1 MDFSLPRRQAGE
13 GARAESLFSPA
24 FPAGFGQP
32 AWVRTVRTLVAVDA
46 VLALRAGLTG
56 CPAEALST
64 HTHARA
70 IDSVQT
76 DPVPK
81 ADVLGFSWAGLALGT
96 KVARTAFS
104 RLKQKDQAGLGQGHT
119 SILWFCPAMVRT
131 SCRWDWMCVRSF
143 DPSWR
148 GWEGWGEQPPENQ
161 VRLCNFQACQ
171 EQRGGFC
178 RGGRKEG
185 KEKGKQGERTKKS
198 EKEGGA
204 AGTK

>member
-1 MDFSLPRRQAGE
+1 MFGITAHCKLHNTEVPVIDMRMGGIPVCPGDGLVREHVPNHSFLLHFRLVSGSLPGSGR
-13 GARAESLFSPA
+13 
-24 FPAGFGQP
+24 
-32 AWVRTVRTLVAVDA
+32 VRTLVAVDA
-46 VLALRAGLTG
+46 VLALCAGLTG

-70 IDSVQT
+70 VDSVQA

-81 ADVLGFSWAGLALGT
+81 ADVLGFSWAGLALGA

-119 SILWFCPAMVRT
+119 SILWFCPAMVWT

-148 GWEGWGEQPPENQ
+148 GWEGWGEQPP
-161 VRLCNFQACQ
+161 
-171 EQRGGFC
+171 
-178 RGGRKEG
+178 
-185 KEKGKQGERTKKS
+185 RTR
-198 EKEGGA
+198 
-204 AGTK
+204 

>member
-1 MDFSLPRRQAGE
+1 MFGITAHCKLHNTEVLVIHMIMGGIPVCPHLPRQAGE

-24 FPAGFGQP
+24 FPAGLGSLP
-32 AWVRTVRTLVAVDA
+32 GSGRVRTLVAVDA
-46 VLALRAGLTG
+46 VLALHAGLTG

-64 HTHARA
+64 HTRARA
-70 IDSVQT
+70 VDSVQT

-119 SILWFCPAMVRT
+119 SILWFCPAVVWT

-148 GWEGWGEQPPENQ
+148 GWEGWGEQPP
-161 VRLCNFQACQ
+161 
-171 EQRGGFC
+171 
-178 RGGRKEG
+178 
-185 KEKGKQGERTKKS
+185 RTR
-198 EKEGGA
+198 
-204 AGTK
+204 